1 MCSTVPV
8 NNSQSVNSQNCV
20 GVAINWVDVRLCPQL
35 CPQLLYYFMLQVI
48 IDIDFTDFNSKTTVI
63 FILHNN
69 HLLNASIYGPLE
81 DITTINISYNAR
93 LEFLELEMPPN
104 SSLETLILS
113 NNNLT
118 TVSPEWFI
126 DTPNL
131 TQISLANNSI
141 CKYTVHPIFHCC
153 AQSAT
158 RSFSWDRFNKTTTT
172 QLYTR
177 LYNVTGHPKR
187 CLSLNTSFDPYRHFG
202 FLCSESFDHGRIGH
216 WSTSGW

>member
-8 NNSQSVNSQNCV
+8 NNSQSVNSQNCA
-20 GVAINWVDVRLCPQL
+20 GVARYWVDVRLCPQL

-48 IDIDFTDFNSKTTVI
+48 ISIAFTDFNSKTTVI

-69 HLLNASIYGPLE
+69 HLLNASISGPLE

-93 LEFLELEMPPN
+93 LEFLELEMPLN

-131 TQISLANNSI
+131 TEISLANNRI
-141 CKYTVHPIFHCC
+141 CEYMSVIPY
-153 AQSAT
+153 
-158 RSFSWDRFNKTTTT
+158 
-172 QLYTR
+172 QLLR
-177 LYNVTGHPKR
+177 KR
-187 CLSLNTSFDPYRHFG
+187 KRHNPPRPPHAESQVEKCHTKK
-202 FLCSESFDHGRIGH
+202 FL
-216 WSTSGW
+216 